1 MNAPRRLAALPLPAC
16 LLRTTRRLTSSRFP
30 PSGKS
35 LPSSPLVLTTSR
47 RIAPKLLLLI
57 GLAALAILVLT
68 PGTVDAQAAT
78 GLPRIVVSA
87 ESPGI
92 LAVDTWDIRDADG
105 LPYTDFNDLVDPAGS
120 GAPENGKFV
129 FDFSYQW
136 IRVDGVTEVNVGADS
151 PRYQLVDADFGKKF
165 KVRVSFTD
173 RANNA
178 EAVTSVPFGPIA
190 RPVSLPSPSTLVA
203 NTGETAGLATTMI
216 TSDPS
221 DPSDYAIGFKLGDHG
236 QGYEISSVLIDLA
249 AVPSSLSVS
258 LWTSGLPGGSGADT
272 RRAKLFEFE
281 NPGSFQVGLNEFT
294 APAGVHALHARK
306 YWIVLSGF
314 GSSLSIEETTSD
326 EEDAG
331 GEPGAVICN
340 ISGNEYVVNEGEA
353 NEMRFSCND
362 EPADTSV
369 LRLAIKGWKR
379 STGILAANLAQPKS
393 DGLQEIISVGDKIGW
408 TIDLGQA
415 DRFLVRG
422 VAFAMDDTTSRD
434 GGIDNPWFFRSN
446 NFSGTRHFRLF
457 QTRDVNGLPTWT
469 APQGATVPGDST
481 YAFQFAFGSDHS
493 FTNDGDTVERI
504 GAVLSRTRHVNR
516 AVDGRSDA
524 PTAAGTTLGK
534 GEALSA
540 SDAAGPTPLM
550 VVYGVPLH
558 AMVQNPGQADNSYA
572 SATATN
578 AVLSQGFTTG
588 PDARGYV
595 LQGIGINIEG
605 SGGNVPDDAASVSV
619 AVHADSSGKPGAK
632 LFDLFSPTE
641 YAAGHSFFE
650 APPGTTLEA
659 STSYVLVWSHLGGA
673 EHRLHRTLGDNEDA
687 GALTGFSI
695 ANVFYRGA
703 DVDNLT
709 ANSTSNA
716 LEIAVYTD
724 RDLSPPKRVTA
735 FDLDS
740 NNSTPRG
747 VWGND
752 DTFWVANDGSGA
764 TDKLYAYNRSDG
776 SRDSSSDFDNLNT
789 AGNNDVRGICSDGT
803 TMFVA
808 DSGDDEIYAYRM
820 SDKTRIS
827 TREVTLDSANN
838 SPQGLSCD
846 RTHLWVA
853 EDNDDLTSKV
863 FVYLRSDGSHV
874 STLDIG
880 ASTLNPSSTVGAI
893 NNNDQR
899 GMWSNGT
906 TLFVVDHGDTKVYGY
921 QLSDRSRDDDKN
933 LDLDSA
939 NTNPWGLWFDGR
951 VLWVADTA
959 DDRLYVYDLPG
970 AQPGNT
976 VADGVP
982 GVRTA
987 TTEDVWSA
995 TLTAG
1000 TNTNGIG
1007 YLTDFLP
1014 TAGSLTTTTFD
1025 LGGTTYT
1032 IRNIFDDDPAL
1043 NAGGLV
1049 VIFDQAIT
1057 QQFNLSIGTS
1067 SYFSDDAL
1075 PSTIGGAFWYAW
1087 VDANLSWSVGE
1098 TIAISLDVDAAPT
1111 DGVELRADTSGTSGI
1126 TDDTDGL
1133 DNVFYHY
1140 QWIRVDGTTVTELD
1154 GETGPT
1160 YTTTADDV
1168 TKGIQVRVIFDDDL
1182 GYREYPRY
1190 SPQVTVREV
1199 PPVVTSV
1206 TLTSDPGSDG
1216 IPDYAIGESVT
1227 ATVTFDKAVDVT
1239 SGPQITLLVGTA
1251 DKAADCAAVTNTTTM
1266 ECSYEVAANDTA
1278 PDGVGIKANTLTLN
1292 SGTIYA
1298 TGSTTNA
1305 ATLTHSAQSLQ
1316 SGHVVDGIRPTLVT
1330 TGSDAPRTSGDGSEF
1345 ILTFSENINI
1355 DDSKFKLFESTTALS
1370 TTAFTS
1376 LHNKLTIELT
1386 TAVLSSAGPLTVELE
1401 ADAVEDLVG
1410 NGILA
1415 VGSTTVLNQVSAAPS
1430 APTNLMAEPA
1440 PDETPQL
1447 AVDLSWT
1454 APTSDGGSAITSH
1467 QYRYKVG
1474 SGSLGGWTTIDNSAA
1489 GGTNATSFT
1498 VTGLPTSAA
1507 PIVFMFEVRA
1517 INANGNGSESDPATA
1532 TIDVPDNIGV
1542 SMATVGNRQVT
1553 LTWSTPNNNG
1563 SAILRYVYWVYDEV
1577 TETFV
1582 VPQNTTIPNSDAD
1595 TTSFTITGLTN
1606 GVEYLLVIKAVNTV
1620 GAPDDDPGSYMPM
1633 AGPPGKPSVTVQ
1645 SRVAALYVSWTL
1657 EDDGGSN
1664 ITEYQVQ
1671 WKSGAQTFDSSRQQ
1685 AGLTATNT
1693 RIENLINGTEYDV
1706 QVRAMNSAGWGEWS
1720 DIDSG
1725 TPVEGPA
1732 VSLSAETLQVD
1743 EGGSGAYFV
1752 VITTEPTATVTIAI
1766 SRGGD
1771 VTTQPNN
1778 LRFTASNWETRQRV
1792 TVNAGQDGDAD
1803 DDTVAITHTV
1813 FPGSAAEY
1821 LALTD
1826 VAIVQVTVLDDDV
1839 PPPAVRG
1846 FTAADESQDAVALSW
1861 WSERG
1866 AAEYELEHRKQGDTG
1881 NWTRVTRGDFDHR
1894 PSTSGNRSLT
1904 AIATGLDC
1912 NTTYDFRIRLRG
1924 SGDLLL
1930 NIFGPHT
1937 EISQK
1942 TGQCAQPDRPTN
1954 LMYTLAPD
1962 CATLTWTAPTGG
1974 DYTGVRIRRLTR
1986 GEENYT
1992 VIHESLNSRPTSYRD
2007 CTNTGDGYGN
2017 GDNPW
2022 YAYRVTYVKFES
2034 GLLVESK
2041 HAKSGLH
2048 QYGPAFQDHLHATPR
2063 NVRLTRDT
2071 DSQRRMSWEAPPSW
2085 SLTTWAGLQG
2095 ASVPVRDPWITGYVV
2110 ERREFRA
2117 RADGYLYFSDEDED
2131 LTIWSA
2137 TMTVGESGGTDL
2149 GYVEGSYGGLTPTV
2163 LTLSSGRHR
2172 VNALHGGNTLQLSIA
2187 PIPPGD
2193 ALEDWVLVIDGDP
2206 LPFEDGTI
2214 NPAPDVGV
2222 LLVTWDGQSPSWA
2235 NGQQVSVQLVDRDRY
2250 GWKTVREGGDANTST
2265 SFTDN
2270 EQANGRKFVYR
2281 VRSTNKYGVS
2291 TTHSIFDWLWDS
2303 PHRDAVIDLAATDT
2317 TTDDSSSGSTGD
2329 GRTNNAATGAPTI
2342 SGTPQ
2347 VGGTLTASTSPI
2359 DDRDGLTN
2367 VTYRY
2372 QWIAGGS
2379 DIGGATGSSHTLTAS
2394 EQGKTIRVRVTFT
2407 DDADNEETLTSEA
2420 TVAVAAAPEPLT
2432 ASRPD
2437 SRFQSARHKGADDRP
2452 QVIVAFSLPVA
2463 SFPKTTPSV
2472 LLTGA
2477 TVSSVRQHEEDGI
2490 KNAWIFFLDP
2500 DGTDDIVFNLVT
2512 GQPCDSGGICTEDG
2526 RTLSLGVQVILPGPD
2541 DPNSPATGAPTVGGT
2556 PQVGETLT
2564 ASTSDITDQ
2573 DGLTNVS
2580 YGYQWIAGGTNIDG
2594 ATGSSHTL
2602 TASEQGQ
2609 TIQVRV
2615 TFTDDADNEETLTS
2629 VATVAVA
2636 AAPNREATGKPTI
2649 SGTPQVDQ
2657 TLTAETSPIDDADGL
2672 TNATFEYQWIA
2683 GGSDIAGATG
2693 STHTLTASEQG
2704 QTIQVRV
2711 TFTDD
2716 ADNEETLT
2724 SEATEAVAA
2733 APNRDAT
2740 GVPTISGTPQVDQ
2753 TLTADTA
2760 NIVDQDGI
2768 TGVSYTYQWTAG
2780 GSDIDGATGSSYTLT
2795 ASEQGQTIQVR
2806 VTFTDDADNE
2816 ETLTSEATVAVAAA
2830 PNRSATGKPTI
2841 GGTPQVDQTLTADTS
2856 PIDDADGLTNVSYR
2870 YQWTAGGTDIEGAT
2884 GASFTL
2890 TASQQGKTIQVQV
2903 TFTDDRG
2910 NAESLTSEPTDAVAA
2925 KPTPLTVRLKAAAP
2939 ATHDGSSEFTF
2950 EIEFSEEFGI
2960 SYATLR
2966 DHAFTVTGGSVEKAQ
2981 RTDKPSNIPWRI
2993 EIKPQGNGDVTITLP
3008 ATTDCDADGAIC
3020 TGDGRKLSNSLSF
3033 TVSGPGQ

>member
-1 MNAPRRLAALPLPAC
+1 MTAYRRLTALPLPAC
-16 LLRTTRRLTSSRFP
+16 LLRTTRRLTSSRFS

-35 LPSSPLVLTTSR
+35 LPSSPLALTTSR
-47 RIAPKLLLLI
+47 CFAPLPLLLI
-57 GLAALAILVLT
+57 VLAALAVLLLT

-120 GAPENGKFV
+120 GSPDNGKFV

-173 RANNA
+173 RASNA

-203 NTGETAGLATTMI
+203 NTGQSPSATAMI
-216 TSDPS
+216 SG
-221 DPSDYAIGFKLGDHG
+221 DYAIGFNLGDHG

-249 AVPSSLSVS
+249 AAPSSLSVS

-326 EEDAG
+326 GEDAG

-362 EPADTSV
+362 EPGDTNV

-379 STGILAANLAQPKS
+379 SAGILAANLAQPKS
-393 DGLQEIISVGDKIGW
+393 DSNQEIISVGDKIGW

-457 QTRDVNGLPTWT
+457 QTRNVNGLPTWT

-516 AVDGRSDA
+516 AVDGRSDV

-588 PDARGYV
+588 PDARGYR
-595 LQGIGINIEG
+595 LQGIGVNIEG

-619 AVHADSSGKPGAK
+619 AVHADSSGKPGLK
-632 LFDLFSPTE
+632 LFDLVSPTE

-650 APPGTTLEA
+650 APRGTTLAA
-659 STSYVLVWSHLGGA
+659 STSYVLVWSHLGGT
-673 EHRLHRTLGDNEDA
+673 EHRLQRTLSDNEDS
-687 GALTGFSI
+687 GAVAGFSI

-709 ANSTSNA
+709 ANSTSNV
-716 LEIAVYTD
+716 LEISVYTD

-735 FDLDS
+735 FDLHSD
-740 NNSTPRG
+740 NSDPKG
-747 VWGND
+747 IWGND

-764 TDKLYAYNRSDG
+764 GNKLFAYNRSDG
-776 SRDSSSDFDNLNT
+776 SRDSSSDFDNLGT
-789 AGNNDVRGICSDGT
+789 ASNDSPSGICSDGA

-808 DSGDDEIYAYRM
+808 DRVQLKIYAYKM
-820 SDKTRIS
+820 SDTTR
-827 TREVTLDSANN
+827 VTGKEFSLDSDNS

-846 RTHLWVA
+846 PTHLWVA
-853 EDNDDLTSKV
+853 DQTNSHTTSKI
-863 FVYLRSDGSHV
+863 FVYEKDGTRASSLDLPAGTLSP
-874 STLDIG
+874 STTDG
-880 ASTLNPSSTVGAI
+880 AV
-893 NNNDQR
+893 NNHDQR

-906 TLFVVDHGDTKVYGY
+906 TLFVVDHGDSQVYGY
-921 QLSDRSRDDDKN
+921 QLSDRTRDDDKN
-933 LDLDSA
+933 LDLDAA
-939 NTNPWGLWFDGR
+939 NTDPWGLWFDGR

-959 DDRLYVYDLPG
+959 DDKLYVYDLPG
-970 AQPGNT
+970 AQPDNT
-976 VADGVP
+976 RADGGP
-982 GVRTA
+982 GVRTPSEQVWA
-987 TTEDVWSA
+987 T

-1000 TNTNGIG
+1000 TNPALGFG
-1007 YLTDFLP
+1007 YITLLAP
-1014 TAGSLTTTTFD
+1014 SVGSLSTTTFTRD
-1025 LGGTTYT
+1025 SDTYT
-1032 IRNIFDDDPAL
+1032 IKDLYDGNLGAL
-1043 NAGGLV
+1043 VFILDKEMPVPFTLSVAGQD
-1049 VIFDQAIT
+1049 FR
-1057 QQFNLSIGTS
+1057 SISSVNVASGTGHIYS
-1067 SYFSDDAL
+1067 WN
-1075 PSTIGGAFWYAW
+1075 G
-1087 VDANLSWSVGE
+1087 ANLTWSASDMISVVLRVG
-1098 TIAISLDVDAAPT
+1098 VPPT
-1111 DGVELRADTSGTSGI
+1111 DGVELTAGTARI

-1133 DNVFYHY
+1133 SNVYYHY
-1140 QWIRVDGTTVTELD
+1140 QWIRVDGTDVTELD

-1160 YTTTADDV
+1160 YTATADDV
-1168 TKGIQVRVIFDDDL
+1168 TKDIQVRVIFDDDF

-1199 PPVVTSV
+1199 PPVVTGV
-1206 TLTSDPGSDG
+1206 TLTSMPGSD
-1216 IPDYAIGESVT
+1216 DTYAIEDSVT

-1239 SGPQITLLVGTA
+1239 AGPQITLLFGTA
-1251 DKAADCAAVTNTTTM
+1251 EKAADCAAATNSTTM
-1266 ECSYEVAANDTA
+1266 ECSYEVVANDTA
-1278 PDGVGIKANTLTLN
+1278 PDGVAVKANTLALN
-1292 SGTIYA
+1292 GGTIYA

-1305 ATLTHSAQSLQ
+1305 ATLTHLALALQ
-1316 SGHVVDGIRPTLVT
+1316 SGHLVDGIRPTLVT
-1330 TGSDAPRTSGDGSEF
+1330 TGNNSPRTSGDGTKV
-1345 ILTFSENINI
+1345 ILTFSENVFVLDRSVITIQANSVTLTTSSGSI
-1355 DDSKFKLFESTTALS
+1355 SGRKVELTLTTALTDS
-1370 TTAFTS
+1370 TAS
-1376 LHNKLTIELT
+1376 
-1386 TAVLSSAGPLTVELE
+1386 LTVAL
-1401 ADAVEDLVG
+1401 AAQAVVDDAG
-1410 NGILA
+1410 NDSAALA
-1415 VGSTTVLNQVSAAPS
+1415 ATTVLNQVNAAPS
-1430 APTNLMAEPA
+1430 APTGLTAEPA

-1467 QYRYKVG
+1467 QYRYNKNGGAFG
-1474 SGSLGGWTTIDNSAA
+1474 SWTTIANSAA
-1489 GGTNATSFT
+1489 NGTNATSFT
-1498 VTGLPTSAA
+1498 VKGLSAINSA
-1507 PIVFMFEVRA
+1507 LTTFEFEVRA
-1517 INANGNGSESDPATA
+1517 INDNGNGAESDPATA
-1532 TIDVPDNIGV
+1532 TIDVPDDLL
-1542 SMATVGNRQVT
+1542 SALTPGNGQIKAEWT
-1553 LTWSTPNNNG
+1553 TPANNG
-1563 SAILRYVYWVYDEV
+1563 SAILRYQYFVQNSADLS
-1577 TETFV
+1577 FV
-1582 VPQNTTIPNSDAD
+1582 VANNTNIPNSDAD

-1606 GVEYLLVIKAVNTV
+1606 GVSYDVGIRAVNTV
-1620 GAPDDDPGSYMPM
+1620 GGPAYDAGTVTPM

-1657 EDDGGSN
+1657 DDDGGSN

-1671 WKSGAQTFDSSRQQ
+1671 WKSGAQSFDSSRQM
-1685 AGLTATNT
+1685 AGLTGTNT

-1706 QVRAMNSAGWGEWS
+1706 RVRAMNSAGWGEWS

-1732 VSLSAETLQVD
+1732 VSVSAATLQVD

-1752 VITTEPTATVTIAI
+1752 VITTEPTAPVTLRI
-1766 SRGGD
+1766 SAGGD
-1771 VTTQPNN
+1771 VTTQPTT
-1778 LRFTASNWETRQRV
+1778 LRFTASDWETRQGV

-1803 DDTVAITHTV
+1803 DDTVTITHTV
-1813 FPGSAAEY
+1813 TSGSAPEY
-1821 LALTD
+1821 ASLTD
-1826 VAIVQVTVLDDDV
+1826 LPSVQVTVLDDDE

-1881 NWTRVTRGDFDHR
+1881 NWTRVTRGDFDHL

-1904 AIATGLDC
+1904 AIATGLEC

-1924 SGDLLL
+1924 SGDILL

-1937 EISQK
+1937 EVSQK

-1986 GEENYT
+1986 GDDNYT

-2007 CTNTGDGYGN
+2007 CTDTGDGYGD

-2022 YAYRVTYVKFES
+2022 YAYRVTYIKS
-2034 GLLVESK
+2034 GSRGIVESK
-2041 HAKSGLH
+2041 PARSGLH

-2071 DSQRRMSWEAPPSW
+2071 DSQRRMSWDAPPSW

-2117 RADGYLYFSDEDED
+2117 RADGYLYFTEDQED
-2131 LTIWSA
+2131 LTLWSA
-2137 TMTVGESGGTDL
+2137 TMTVGESSSATTL
-2149 GYVEGSYGGLTPTV
+2149 GYTGTGDPYGSLTQDRFNHF
-2163 LTLSSGRHR
+2163 SGRYR
-2172 VNALHGGNTLQLSIA
+2172 VYEVTYGLGRLHLTIG
-2187 PIPPGD
+2187 PFPP
-2193 ALEDWVLVIDGDP
+2193 AHATEDWGLVIDGARLSLADANIT
-2206 LPFEDGTI
+2206 DGGPGLALISWTTSS
-2214 NPAPDVGV
+2214 
-2222 LLVTWDGQSPSWA
+2222 LSWA

-2250 GWKTVREGGDANTST
+2250 GWKRLRRGRDANTST

-2281 VRSTNKYGVS
+2281 IRSTNKYGVS

-2317 TTDDSSSGSTGD
+2317 TTDDEGAGD
-2329 GRTNNAATGAPTI
+2329 GSPNIGNAGNGSANNAATGAPTI
-2342 SGTPQ
+2342 GGTPQ
-2347 VGGTLTASTSPI
+2347 VGGTLTASTSDI
-2359 DDRDGLTN
+2359 ADADGLEG
-2367 VTYRY
+2367 VSYGY
-2372 QWIAGGS
+2372 QWTAGGS
-2379 DIGGATGSSHTLTAS
+2379 DIDGATGSSHTLTSSEEGQTVQVRVTFTDDADNDETLTSAATVAVAAAPNRDATGAPSIGGTPQVDQTLTADTSPIDDEDGLTNVAYRYQWIVGGSDIDGATGSSYTLTAS
-2394 EQGKTIRVRVTFT
+2394 EQGKTIQVRVTFT
-2407 DDADNEETLTSEA
+2407 DDRNNAETLTSEA
-2420 TVAVAAAPEPLT
+2420 TAEVAAAPAPLT

-2463 SFPKTTPSV
+2463 SFEKTTPS
-2472 LLTGA
+2472 LSLTGA
-2477 TVSSVRQHEEDGI
+2477 AVRSVRQHEEDGLQ
-2490 KNAWIFFLDP
+2490 NAWIFFLDP
-2500 DGTDDIVFNLVT
+2500 EGSGDIVFSLVT
-2512 GQPCDSGGICTEDG
+2512 GQACGSGGICTEDG
-2526 RTLSLGVQVILPGPD
+2526 GMLSGGVQVTLPGPEEEAGD
-2541 DPNSPATGAPTVGGT
+2541 DQQT
-2556 PQVGETLT
+2556 PQSPPPKPTNLT
-2564 ASTSDITDQ
+2564 ATVNADGHIVLSWRAPNDDSIT
-2573 DGLTNVS
+2573 
-2580 YGYQWIAGGTNIDG
+2580 GYQVLRRRPSEGESALLVYVADTQST
-2594 ATGSSHTL
+2594 AT
-2602 TASEQGQ
+2602 
-2609 TIQVRV
+2609 
-2615 TFTDDADNEETLTS
+2615 TFTD
-2629 VATVAVA
+2629 
-2636 AAPNREATGKPTI
+2636 
-2649 SGTPQVDQ
+2649 
-2657 TLTAETSPIDDADGL
+2657 
-2672 TNATFEYQWIA
+2672 
-2683 GGSDIAGATG
+2683 
-2693 STHTLTASEQG
+2693 
-2704 QTIQVRV
+2704 
-2711 TFTDD
+2711 
-2716 ADNEETLT
+2716 
-2724 SEATEAVAA
+2724 
-2733 APNRDAT
+2733 T
-2740 GVPTISGTPQVDQ
+2740 GV
-2753 TLTADTA
+2753 
-2760 NIVDQDGI
+2760 
-2768 TGVSYTYQWTAG
+2768 TAG
-2780 GSDIDGATGSSYTLT
+2780 GKHVY
-2795 ASEQGQTIQVR
+2795 R
-2806 VTFTDDADNE
+2806 VKAIN
-2816 ETLTSEATVAVAAA
+2816 AA
-2830 PNRSATGKPTI
+2830 
-2841 GGTPQVDQTLTADTS
+2841 
-2856 PIDDADGLTNVSYR
+2856 GLSGWSNYV
-2870 YQWTAGGTDIEGAT
+2870 
-2884 GASFTL
+2884 
-2890 TASQQGKTIQVQV
+2890 
-2903 TFTDDRG
+2903 
-2910 NAESLTSEPTDAVAA
+2910 N
-2925 KPTPLTVRLKAAAP
+2925 PTP
-2939 ATHDGSSEFTF
+2939 
-2950 EIEFSEEFGI
+2950 
-2960 SYATLR
+2960 
-2966 DHAFTVTGGSVEKAQ
+2966 
-2981 RTDKPSNIPWRI
+2981 
-2993 EIKPQGNGDVTITLP
+2993 
-3008 ATTDCDADGAIC
+3008 
-3020 TGDGRKLSNSLSF
+3020 
-3033 TVSGPGQ
+3033 